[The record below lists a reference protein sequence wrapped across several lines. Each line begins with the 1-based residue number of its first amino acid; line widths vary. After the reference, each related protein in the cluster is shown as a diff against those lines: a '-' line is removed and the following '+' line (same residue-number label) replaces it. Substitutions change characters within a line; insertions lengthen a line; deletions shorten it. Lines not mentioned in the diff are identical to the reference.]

1 MRGKG
6 YWRQLGLVQIERE
19 LARVDRCLQLPT
31 ISLVDRLFWQGRRRE
46 LQAAA
51 WLVQKTLVRTDA
63 ITSLAEQWSA
73 PSDQPVSRTEQIM
86 STAPAAIS
94 IPLPERLLT
103 SARHDYRDLQNMT
116 ERPLEL
122 DILQPAQRQQLLRAV
137 TQQLSETLT
146 ELAKITPEYLDQVLG
161 EVLIDAW
168 LGSATRF
175 FGRYYTLTVGAQS
188 LEVLGTISLDRQ
200 QIGQRLLQQVPL
212 SRSLWGYLVWQEEIA
227 INNQMH
233 SYGSIPAN
241 EYVADLLTN
250 ATLQIANA
258 VLAPFI
264 NRFGEVEAVKEQ
276 FYRSEMLVTRDIA
289 RFRNHLSWQ
298 EYLDRQYRRP
308 VDIFESRHQL
318 LICRTGEIQTRS
330 IYAPRRQEL
339 AQLRGIP
346 WLVTMLLE
354 FRDAVT
360 PLATATST
368 LFGNLVVYVLTEIIG
383 RGLGLVGRG
392 ILQGLGQA
400 WPARPRS

>member
-6 YWRQLGLVQIERE
+6 YWRQIGLVQIERE
-19 LARVDRCLQLPT
+19 LARVDRCLQSTHL
-31 ISLVDRLFWQGRRRE
+31 SLVDRLFWQGRRRE

-51 WLVQKTLVRTDA
+51 WLIQRIITPPASNSMTAVFTPAVQ
-63 ITSLAEQWSA
+63 
-73 PSDQPVSRTEQIM
+73 DQIV
-86 STAPAAIS
+86 AAVPAAIS
-94 IPLPERLLT
+94 IPLPERLVT
-103 SARHDYRDLQNMT
+103 ANRDYRDLQNVT
-116 ERPLEL
+116 DRPLEL
-122 DILQPAQRQQLLRAV
+122 DILQPGQRQQLLRAV
-137 TQQLSETLT
+137 TQQLSETLA
-146 ELAKITPEYLDQVLG
+146 ELAKVTPAYLDAAVT

-175 FGRYYTLTVGAQS
+175 FGRYYTLTVGNQT
-188 LEVLGTISLDRQ
+188 LEVLGTIGLDRAA
-200 QIGQRLLQQVPL
+200 IGQRLIQQIPL
-212 SRSLWGYLVWQEEIA
+212 SRSMWGYLVWQEDIA

-276 FYRSEMLVTRDIA
+276 FYRPEMLVTRDIA

-298 EYLDRQYRRP
+298 AYLERQYRRP

-318 LICRTGEIQTRS
+318 LICQAGEIQTRS

-368 LFGNLVVYVLTEIIG
+368 LLGNLVVYVLTEIIG